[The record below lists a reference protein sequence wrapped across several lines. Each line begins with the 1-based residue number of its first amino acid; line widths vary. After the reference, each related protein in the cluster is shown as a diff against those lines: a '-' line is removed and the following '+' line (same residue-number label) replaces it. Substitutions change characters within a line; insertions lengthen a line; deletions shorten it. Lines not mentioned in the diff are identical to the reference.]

1 MEKRCLKKTLKRSA
15 IDLTV
20 VGVGV
25 LSRPARRKREC
36 RKRKAKR
43 SAQCDSNFRRLIFQR
58 TAVKKVRC
66 QNRANSLEKQRLN
79 CVLRAESAQAD
90 CKKSDVNLVGI
101 YASKIIF
108 WRV

>member
-1 MEKRCLKKTLKRSA
+1 MH
-15 IDLTV
+15 LTIP
-20 VGVGV
+20 GVAL
-25 LSRPARRKREC
+25 LSPPARRKREC
-36 RKRKAKR
+36 RERKTKRFAR
-43 SAQCDSNFRRLIFQR
+43 WFSNSQAIDLSENSSE
-58 TAVKKVRC
+58 KVRQKC
-66 QNRANSLEKQRLN
+66 RASSLEKQRLN

>member
-1 MEKRCLKKTLKRSA
+1 MKKIQKRS
-15 IDLTV
+15 IMHLTIP
-20 VGVGV
+20 GVAL
-25 LSRPARRKREC
+25 LSPPARRKREC
-36 RKRKAKR
+36 RERETKRFAR
-43 SAQCDSNFRRLIFQR
+43 WFSNSQANDLSENSSG
-58 TAVKKVRC
+58 KVRQKC
-66 QNRANSLEKQRLN
+66 RASSLEKQRLN